1 MGVLKWKGHHVKID
15 MLFYPRECFAYGLLA
30 WTGSGQYI
38 RELRLIAKQKGLN
51 LEDHGMYYKADPM
64 GRMKGIVCDS
74 EEEIFKMLG
83 LEFKK
88 PEDRDL

>member
-1 MGVLKWKGHHVKID
+1 